1 MVEEQ
6 TKLGFADG
14 RGISDDKVK
23 LFSMGDIDDML
34 LEVLK
39 DRYLEYRDEFPLDI
53 ATIESLNKF
62 YHYFR
67 TFRKIYDT
75 RATNK

>member
-6 TKLGFADG
+6 TTFGFVDE

-23 LFSMGDIDDML
+23 LFAMRDIDDML
-34 LEVLK
+34 LEALK
-39 DRYLEYRDEFPLDI
+39 DRYLEDIDKFPLDI
-53 ATIESLNKF
+53 ANIGSLNKF